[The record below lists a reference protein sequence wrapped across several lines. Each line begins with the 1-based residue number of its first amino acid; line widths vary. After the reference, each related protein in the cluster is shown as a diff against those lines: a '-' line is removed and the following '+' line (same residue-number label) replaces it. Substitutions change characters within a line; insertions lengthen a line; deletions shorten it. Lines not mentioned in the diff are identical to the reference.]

1 MCHKVALKLSLKYLF
16 WKLQSTVEQQM
27 SPQKKGN
34 SAVTDK
40 CDPRDS
46 EQPSKTSENVAENE
60 RNEGIAGGEL
70 GVAESTTEEVQ
81 CDPQMGVGTLESLE
95 AREDFKRQL
104 EVLMGATKVYL
115 PSGKCY

>member
-1 MCHKVALKLSLKYLF
+1 
-16 WKLQSTVEQQM
+16 M

-115 PSGKCY
+115 PSGKCC

>member
-1 MCHKVALKLSLKYLF
+1 
-16 WKLQSTVEQQM
+16 M
-27 SPQKKGN
+27 SPQKKVN

-40 CDPRDS
+40 CDPGDS
-46 EQPSKTSENVAENE
+46 EQPSKTSENVVENE
-60 RNEGIAGGEL
+60 RNEDIADGEL

-81 CDPQMGVGTLESLE
+81 CDPQMGAGTLESLE

-104 EVLMGATKVYL
+104 EAIMGATKVYL

>member
-1 MCHKVALKLSLKYLF
+1 
-16 WKLQSTVEQQM
+16 M
-27 SPQKKGN
+27 SPQKKVN

-40 CDPRDS
+40 CDPGDS

-60 RNEGIAGGEL
+60 RNEDIADEEL

-81 CDPQMGVGTLESLE
+81 CDPQMGAGTLESLE
-95 AREDFKRQL
+95 ARVEAI
-104 EVLMGATKVYL
+104 MGATKVYL

>member
-1 MCHKVALKLSLKYLF
+1 
-16 WKLQSTVEQQM
+16 M
-27 SPQKKGN
+27 SPQKKVN

-40 CDPRDS
+40 CDPGDS

-60 RNEGIAGGEL
+60 RNEDIADGEL

-81 CDPQMGVGTLESLE
+81 CDPQMGARTLESLE
-95 AREDFKRQL
+95 ARVEAI
-104 EVLMGATKVYL
+104 MGATKVYL